1 MAQYT
6 LIESHS
12 IVVNMK
18 MYMSFRLTSFL
29 TGLETETGGEE
40 EEEEEE
46 GGGLVVSCRDS
57 WIARRRRRGGGGG
70 RRGGKKNEIMKIR
83 K

>member
-40 EEEEEE
+40 EEEEE

-57 WIARRRRRGGGGG
+57 WIARRRRRKEG
-70 RRGGKKNEIMKIR
+70 REEK
-83 K
+83 